1 MARPF
6 GATKRKRVNL
16 YIDENTLTELH
27 IFFFDPA
34 RGKAEYGA
42 LSELVNVLLREHLSL
57 IKKEAKNA
65 IVSG

>member
-16 YIDENTLTELH
+16 YIDENTLTELQL
-27 IFFFDPA
+27 FFFDPA

-42 LSELVNVLLREHLSL
+42 LSELVNVLLKEHVSL
-57 IKKEAKNA
+57 IKKEARRG
-65 IVSG
+65 V

>member
-1 MARPF
+1 MARPY

-16 YIDENTLTELH
+16 YIDEHTLTELQ

-42 LSELVNVLLREHLSL
+42 LSELVNVLLKDHLRL
-57 IKKEAKNA
+57 IKEKARGLQSK
-65 IVSG
+65 